1 MKFLVS
7 VLFCFLMSFL
17 CFLAIKITY
26 WMEKVDKKTDKEQF
40 GFETDDYKINRKVR
54 VASIIIFFV
63 FATVGLLVLF
73 LK

>member
-26 WMEKVDKKTDKEQF
+26 WMEKVDKK
-40 GFETDDYKINRKVR
+40 NR
-54 VASIIIFFV
+54 
-63 FATVGLLVLF
+63 
-73 LK
+73 